1 MQRMQTHMRWLKV
14 ARDLQ
19 FLKENGTYIICKT
32 ESWLIKYSIKKK
44 ISESLTYICMIVS
57 ITTILELFHA
67 ASNYTRLA
75 ELCLLAIDR

>member
-32 ESWLIKYSIKKK
+32 EYWLIKYSIKKK
-44 ISESLTYICMIVS
+44 
-57 ITTILELFHA
+57 
-67 ASNYTRLA
+67 
-75 ELCLLAIDR
+75 DK

>member
-44 ISESLTYICMIVS
+44 ISESLTYICMNQS
-57 ITTILELFHA
+57 PQ
-67 ASNYTRLA
+67 S
-75 ELCLLAIDR
+75 

>member
-44 ISESLTYICMIVS
+44 KISESLTYICMYQS
-57 ITTILELFHA
+57 PQ
-67 ASNYTRLA
+67 S
-75 ELCLLAIDR
+75 